1 LSSFYYLI
9 YLGQPEANDIPYRT
23 WAYPDIVNGLS
34 QFLNST
40 RIIDS
45 RRLYDYRISKKVDTI
60 ADSGIGG
67 GSLVYTNVT
76 EYPDENVI
84 DPWDS
89 LLNLGINYNNLT
101 TYFDMARVFI
111 GVNKIATMAPIG
123 NSKLLKTTAFQ
134 EVAEKIRKKTPGII
148 KNKSVFDLN
157 NPDQKD
163 FVEDIFTVNLAIT
176 DIPYRKDEKTLPK

>member
-76 EYPDENVI
+76 E
-84 DPWDS
+84 
-89 LLNLGINYNNLT
+89 
-101 TYFDMARVFI
+101 
-111 GVNKIATMAPIG
+111 
-123 NSKLLKTTAFQ
+123 
-134 EVAEKIRKKTPGII
+134 
-148 KNKSVFDLN
+148 
-157 NPDQKD
+157 
-163 FVEDIFTVNLAIT
+163 
-176 DIPYRKDEKTLPK
+176 

>member
-84 DPWDS
+84 DP
-89 LLNLGINYNNLT
+89 
-101 TYFDMARVFI
+101 FDMARVFI

-163 FVEDIFTVNLAIT
+163 FVEDIFTVTLAIT